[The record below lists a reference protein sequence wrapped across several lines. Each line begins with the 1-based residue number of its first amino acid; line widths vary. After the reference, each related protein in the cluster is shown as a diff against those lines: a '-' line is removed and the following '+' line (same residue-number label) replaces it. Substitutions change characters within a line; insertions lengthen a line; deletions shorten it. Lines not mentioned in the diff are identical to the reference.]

1 MKENNRFP
9 GFSIDRL
16 LGVGATAEV
25 FAAKNSKTG
34 NDVAL
39 KVFSPVVSR
48 DKDVINRLKEEASVL
63 ARLRHPNVVSTFG
76 IQMSQDRDG
85 QSQFAIEL
93 ELVDGVDLRTWMTE
107 HSERTL
113 LIEHKLWALAQVAR
127 GLGAAHEIGAL
138 HRDLKPENI
147 LVSKTGDVKL
157 TDFGLARTVTRVT
170 MTRIGLLVGSLGY
183 LAPEVINGE
192 RATVHSD
199 IFSLGVIA
207 YELLAGQPPYVG
219 ETPQALIFK
228 LTQGSAT
235 PLKEAAPFIPT
246 EICAMV
252 DACLSKDPAQRPSS
266 VWEIEACLMTVLS
279 TGPLLRF
286 AKRILSS
293 TLVSNIGAEYA
304 SPLNEEE
311 LGEILSLKR
320 EWLFSNAKKLGRA
333 TALAEFHRLFPNDP
347 GIENVILATEDESP
361 TRLKTGRNGKR
372 NAITAIV
379 GGSAAASI
387 ALVFLLQQTC
397 SNQKDIAGSPSN
409 SAPLPAVVA
418 DLPTTFDAPAAEV
431 VGPAPTNPNYERN
444 NGPATNTVTK
454 SNVRDNRAPL
464 KGTLKFEVPDDVEV
478 FVANELVPKDRL
490 SNFTIAAGKYPMRMV
505 KAGYLPIESV
515 VDVKSGRVAVI
526 RAGGQQ

>member
-113 LIEHKLWALAQVAR
+113 LIEHKLWALAQVSR

-192 RATVHSD
+192 RATFHSD

-228 LTQGSAT
+228 LTQGGAT
-235 PLKEAAPFIPT
+235 PLKEVAPFVPN

-252 DACLSKDPAQRPSS
+252 DSCLSKDPAQRPSS

-279 TGPLLRF
+279 NGPLLRF

-293 TLVSNIGAEYA
+293 TLVSNNGAECA
-304 SPLNEEE
+304 SPLKEEE

-320 EWLFSNAKKLGRA
+320 EWLFSNANKLGRA

-347 GIENVILATEDESP
+347 AIEKLIYTTENGDESAKNN
-361 TRLKTGRNGKR
+361 KTNERIKFLFA
-372 NAITAIV
+372 AIGAIAILFLIRHTFPDQV
-379 GGSAAASI
+379 PVATNEVPVSQAAAVT
-387 ALVFLLQQTC
+387 AKQAQPGPNPVQN
-397 SNQKDIAGSPSN
+397 SN
-409 SAPLPAVVA
+409 
-418 DLPTTFDAPAAEV
+418 
-431 VGPAPTNPNYERN
+431 R
-444 NGPATNTVTK
+444 ATNAKTK
-454 SNVRDNRAPL
+454 SSETRAIL
-464 KGTLKFEVPDDVEV
+464 KGTLKFEVPEDVEV
-478 FVANELVPKDRL
+478 FVANERVPRERL
-490 SNFTIAAGKYPMRMV
+490 ANFTIAPGKYPMRMV
-505 KAGYLPIESV
+505 KEGYLPIEST

-526 RAGGQQ
+526 RTGGQQ

>member
-1 MKENNRFP
+1 MTESNKFP
-9 GFSIDRL
+9 GFSINRL

-48 DKDVINRLKEEASVL
+48 DKDVISRLKEEASVL

-107 HSERTL
+107 HSDRTL

-147 LVSKTGDVKL
+147 LVSKTGDIKL

-228 LTQGSAT
+228 LTQGGAT
-235 PLKEAAPFIPT
+235 PLKEAAPFVPT

-252 DACLSKDPAQRPSS
+252 DSCLSKNPAERPSS
-266 VWEIEACLMTVLS
+266 VWEIEACLMTALS
-279 TGPLLRF
+279 NGPLLRF
-286 AKRILSS
+286 AKKILSS
-293 TLVSNIGAEYA
+293 TVLSANGIGGSQAL
-304 SPLNEEE
+304 SEEE
-311 LGEILSLKR
+311 IGEIYLLKR
-320 EWLFSNAKKLGRA
+320 EWLMANANKLGRA

-347 GIENVILATEDESP
+347 GIETVISTTEEESG
-361 TRLKTGRNGKR
+361 L
-372 NAITAIV
+372 TAKV
-379 GGSAAASI
+379 RRSSKFNKLLGSATASI
-387 ALVFLLQQTC
+387 ALLFFLQHTC
-397 SNQKDIAGSPSN
+397 SNQEDVADTPPSLAPVAAVVPAAG
-409 SAPLPAVVA
+409 APPAGTLPAA
-418 DLPTTFDAPAAEV
+418 DVIDPAST
-431 VGPAPTNPNYERN
+431 P
-444 NGPATNTVTK
+444 GPATKSVTK
-454 SNVRDNRAPL
+454 SNVRDGRPPL

-478 FVANELVPKDRL
+478 FVANERVPRERL
-490 SNFTIAAGKYPMRMV
+490 ANFTIAPGKYPMRMV
-505 KAGYLPIESV
+505 KEGYLPIESV

-526 RAGGQQ
+526 RTGGQQ